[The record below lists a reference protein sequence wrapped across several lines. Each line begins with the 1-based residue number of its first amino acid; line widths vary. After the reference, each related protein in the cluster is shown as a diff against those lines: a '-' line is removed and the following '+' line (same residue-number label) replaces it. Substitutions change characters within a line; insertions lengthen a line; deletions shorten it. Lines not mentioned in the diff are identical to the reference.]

1 MRVLIFNVKYS
12 ENLGDGLL
20 AQCLERALSDYP
32 DMQVE
37 TIDLAGRT
45 GFGTTH
51 SRRQLAIR
59 ALHLLPAFARRLAVK
74 AMLRSKLEKLAQDWS
89 AKIENADAVVVGG
102 GNLFQDDDLN
112 FPLKI
117 GTLLDCIR
125 KSGKPLAIYAVGVS
139 GNWSPEAHQ
148 LFGRL
153 NATSLMHLSVRD
165 DLALQH
171 WKRHFPS
178 GVSPIVLPDPG
189 LLTRSLPHAS
199 LGGENRS
206 LPAMAGICVTD
217 PVILQRHAGGPASDI
232 ALKSVDE
239 YRVLIRQLIADGY
252 RIRLFCNGAR
262 EDQAF
267 AERLLNEKTMQAYK
281 ARNWLSL
288 AARPEKPEELIE
300 ILRSVSVVLAH
311 RLHAC
316 IAAYSLAIPH
326 VGLGW
331 DPKVASFFKAV
342 GRDAFFAA
350 GPSATPAQIAS
361 LIKMAEDNSVGNV
374 RRDTTLAAAAAGIE
388 TLYAALSVTHPRTSR
403 TKLLVDSSG

>member
-1 MRVLIFNVKYS
+1 MRVVVFNVKYS

-20 AQCLERALSDYP
+20 AQCLETALSDYP

-51 SRRQLAIR
+51 SRRQLAIH
-59 ALHLLPAFARRLAVK
+59 ALHVLPAFARRLAVK
-74 AMLRSKLEKLAQDWS
+74 AMLRSKLEKLAKDWS
-89 AKIENADAVVVGG
+89 IKIDNADAVVVGG

-125 KSGKPLAIYAVGVS
+125 KSGKPVAIYAVGVS
-139 GNWSPEAHQ
+139 GHWSTEACK

-153 NATSLMHLSVRD
+153 GAARVVHLSVRD
-165 DLALQH
+165 DLALRH
-171 WKRHFPS
+171 WKQHFPS
-178 GVSPIVLPDPG
+178 GGSPIVLPDPG
-189 LLTRSLPHAS
+189 LLTCSLPHAAR
-199 LGGENRS
+199 GGGSSRVS
-206 LPAMAGICVTD
+206 AMAGICVTD
-217 PVILQRHAGGPASDI
+217 PVILQRHSGGPASDI
-232 ALKSVDE
+232 ALKTVDE
-239 YRVLIRQLIADGY
+239 YRALIRQLIADGY

-267 AERLLNEKTMQAYK
+267 AERLLKEKTMQAYK
-281 ARNWLSL
+281 ASNWLSL
-288 AARPEKPEELIE
+288 AVRPERPEELID

-331 DPKVASFFKAV
+331 DPKVASFFTAV

-361 LIKMAEDNSVGNV
+361 LIKTAEDDSVGDL
-374 RRDTTLAAAAAGIE
+374 RREATLAAAAAGIE
-388 TLYAALSVTHPRTSR
+388 TLYAALSFIPPPTSR

>member
-1 MRVLIFNVKYS
+1 MKVLVFNVKYS

-20 AQCLERALSDYP
+20 AECLETALSNRP

-45 GFGTTH
+45 AFGTTH

-59 ALHLLPAFARRLAVK
+59 TLHMLPAFARRLAVK
-74 AMLRSKLEKLAQDWS
+74 AMLGSKLEKLAEVWS
-89 AKIENADAVVVGG
+89 SKIDNADAVVVGG

-117 GTLLDCIR
+117 GTLLDCVNR
-125 KSGKPLAIYAVGVS
+125 SGKPLAIYAVGVS
-139 GNWSPEAHQ
+139 GTWSPQAAQ
-148 LFGRL
+148 LFARL
-153 NATSLMHLSVRD
+153 KTTNLIHLSVRD
-165 DLALQH
+165 DLALKN

-178 GVSPIVLPDPG
+178 EVSPIVLPDPG
-189 LLTRSLPHAS
+189 LLTRTLLHAKNDRFGS
-199 LGGENRS
+199 NAS
-206 LPAMAGICVTD
+206 ATVGICVTD
-217 PVILQRHAGGPASDI
+217 PVILQRHAGGPATDI
-232 ALKSVDE
+232 ALRSVVE
-239 YRVLIRQLIADGY
+239 YRALIRQLVEDGY

-267 AERLLNEKTMQAYK
+267 AERLLTEKTMQAYT
-281 ARNWLSL
+281 ASNWISL
-288 AARPEKPEELIE
+288 AVRPEKPEDLID

-342 GRDAFFAA
+342 GRETYFAA
-350 GPSATPAQIAS
+350 GPSATAVLIAS
-361 LIKMAEDNSVGNV
+361 LIKLAEANVVDNA
-374 RRDTTLAAAAAGIE
+374 RREATLAAAASGIE
-388 TLYAALSVTHPRTSR
+388 TLYARLLSETSR
-403 TKLLVDSSG
+403 SNRTKQLVDSLG

>member
-1 MRVLIFNVKYS
+1 MKVLVFNVKFS

-20 AQCLERALSDYP
+20 AQCLETALSNYP
-32 DMQVE
+32 GMQVE

-59 ALHLLPAFARRLAVK
+59 ALHVLPPFARRLAVK
-74 AMLRSKLEKLAQDWS
+74 AMLRSKLEKLAKDWS
-89 AKIENADAVVVGG
+89 MKIDNADAVVVGG

-125 KSGKPLAIYAVGVS
+125 KSGKPLAVYAVGVS
-139 GNWSPEAHQ
+139 GHWSREARQ

-153 NATSLMHLSVRD
+153 EETHLIHLSVRD
-165 DLALQH
+165 ELALRH
-171 WKRHFPS
+171 WKRHFPP
-178 GVSPIVLPDPG
+178 GMSPIVLPDPG
-189 LLTRSLPHAS
+189 LLTRSLPHAAPV
-199 LGGENRS
+199 GDRS
-206 LPAMAGICVTD
+206 SPPAYAGICVTD

-232 ALKSVDE
+232 ALKTVEE
-239 YRVLIRQLIADGY
+239 YRALIRQLIEAGY
-252 RIRLFCNGAR
+252 HIRLFCNGAR

-267 AERLLNEKTMQAYK
+267 AERLLDEKTMQAYR
-281 ARNWLSL
+281 ARNWLNL
-288 AARPEKPEELIE
+288 AGRPEKPEELID

-331 DPKVASFFKAV
+331 DPKVASFFKSV
-342 GRDAFFAA
+342 GRETFFAA
-350 GPSATPAQIAS
+350 GPSATPAHIAA
-361 LIKMAEDNSVGNV
+361 LIKLAEGNGITDA
-374 RRDTTLAAAAAGIE
+374 RREETLAAAAAGIE
-388 TLYAALSVTHPRTSR
+388 TLHACLHSMTPPTNR
-403 TKLLVDSSG
+403 TKLLVESSG